1 LRREYHAKLAI
12 AIALQLKAARHP
24 ASHSGF
30 LAKIDLRLAQT
41 DIFKLPITIL
51 TSSLDSATPVSRKR
65 AEFGDQTTFSAVF
78 TVQIKNLIFISTSG
92 LFDLMTLNTCHTLR
106 STLG

>member
-1 LRREYHAKLAI
+1 LVLYSVCPIFKVLRREYHAKLAI

-65 AEFGDQTTFSAVF
+65 AEFGDQRRFR
-78 TVQIKNLIFISTSG
+78 
-92 LFDLMTLNTCHTLR
+92 LFLLYR
-106 STLG
+106 